1 MRSYE
6 ARTSYKRSDT
16 YTQLRLYIHGHD
28 NEIVNWHCFY
38 LKTNETEYFAFSPS
52 NYNCVDYL
60 KYNPVFLLMISI
72 YYCIKVFGGNR

>member
-38 LKTNETEYFAFSPS
+38 LN
-52 NYNCVDYL
+52 D
-60 KYNPVFLLMISI
+60 
-72 YYCIKVFGGNR
+72 